1 MKNFSIF
8 ISGAFFMFII
18 ALLYAVGV
26 TSSENS
32 GYPGLTLFEEDGKCF
47 NARQIVI
54 FQTLAPD
61 FALSHAKVNPY
72 AIYDESQFTVAL
84 LGDENSNF
92 YDDQKIN
99 IPKGK
104 CAKRVGT
111 YQYTTTQKVQKT
123 VPVVEI
129 K

>member
-1 MKNFSIF
+1 MKNFLIF
-8 ISGAFFMFII
+8 IAGMFSMLFLGALFL
-18 ALLYAVGV
+18 AATYSDSNA
-26 TSSENS
+26 

-47 NARQIVI
+47 NARQIVT
-54 FQTLAPD
+54 FQALTPD
-61 FALSHAKVNPY
+61 LALSLAKVNPY
-72 AIYDESQFTVAL
+72 AIYDENQFIVAL

-111 YQYTTTQKVQKT
+111 YQYTTKENVKKT